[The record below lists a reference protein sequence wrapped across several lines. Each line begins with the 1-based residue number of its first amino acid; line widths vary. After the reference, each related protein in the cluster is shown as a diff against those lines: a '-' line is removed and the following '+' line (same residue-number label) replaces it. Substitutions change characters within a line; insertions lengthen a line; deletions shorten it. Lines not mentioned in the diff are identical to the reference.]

1 MSSKSK
7 TPIGKTSAGK
17 TSAGK
22 TSAGKTSKPPSKPLA
37 SKPTSKPKE
46 EVEEVEEVEEEVE
59 EVEVEENSE
68 PDQESEQ
75 ESEPD
80 QEPEPDPEDSKK
92 PKRVDDPPPKP
103 MSEEDVLEVMSKL
116 SSLDAKEINAI
127 CDGYTQKIKG
137 LVTYV
142 KKSLSPKT
150 DEDEL
155 VEVDRIMRLINMCPK
170 DELFIRSKDKI
181 WHARYHIL
189 DRDSGWFLNRDYSA
203 SIKKDHKQR
212 MIETLIR
219 MIQGKWKK
227 MSDEEQELYWEKAFE
242 LLNLVARFKKLT
254 NEH

>member
-7 TPIGKTSAGK
+7 TP
-17 TSAGK
+17 
-22 TSAGKTSKPPSKPLA
+22 AGKTSKPPSKPLA

-46 EVEEVEEVEEEVE
+46 EPKKVEEVEEV
-59 EVEVEENSE
+59 ENSE
-68 PDQESEQ
+68 PDQESEPDQDQDSESEPESEQ
-75 ESEPD
+75 ESE
-80 QEPEPDPEDSKK
+80 QESEPEPDPEDSKK

-103 MSEEDVLEVMSKL
+103 MSDEDVLEVMSRL

-142 KKSLSPKT
+142 KKSLNPKT

-155 VEVDRIMRLINMCPK
+155 VEIDRIMRLINMCPK
-170 DELFIRSKDKI
+170 DEFFIRSKDKI

-189 DRDSGWFLNRDYSA
+189 DRDSSWFLNRNYSA

>member
-1 MSSKSK
+1 MSSMSKSMSKSK
-7 TPIGKTSAGK
+7 
-17 TSAGK
+17 
-22 TSAGKTSKPPSKPLA
+22 
-37 SKPTSKPKE
+37 
-46 EVEEVEEVEEEVE
+46 EEEPRE
-59 EVEVEENSE
+59 EDVENSE
-68 PDQESEQ
+68 NEDQDSESEQ
-75 ESEPD
+75 ESD
-80 QEPEPDPEDSKK
+80 QKDSKK

-142 KKSLSPKT
+142 KKSLNTKT

-155 VEVDRIMRLINMCPK
+155 IEIDRIMRLINMCPK

-189 DRDSGWFLNRDYSA
+189 DRDSDWFLNRDYGS

-219 MIQGKWKK
+219 LIQSKWKK
-227 MSDEEQELYWEKAFE
+227 MSDEEHELYWEKAFE

>member
-7 TPIGKTSAGK
+7 TP
-17 TSAGK
+17 
-22 TSAGKTSKPPSKPLA
+22 AGKTSKPPSKPLA

-46 EVEEVEEVEEEVE
+46 EPKKVEEVEEV
-59 EVEVEENSE
+59 ENSE
-68 PDQESEQ
+68 PDQESEP
-75 ESEPD
+75 ES
-80 QEPEPDPEDSKK
+80 EPEPDPEDSKK

-189 DRDSGWFLNRDYSA
+189 DRDSSWFLNRNYSA